1 MNINKYDSI
10 IILGPT
16 ASGKTNI
23 SLSLAKTLN
32 GEIINAD
39 SMQIYKFFN
48 IGTAKPTPNELQTV
62 NHHLFDFVNPN
73 DEFSVSDYRQFAE
86 KKIDELKNKNII
98 PIFVGGTGFYIN
110 SLITNYSYG
119 QSEKNDKI
127 REKYNQILNEKGPE
141 YLHNLLK
148 DVDYESSLKIHQN
161 DTKRVIRA
169 LEIFETTGKKK
180 SEVQNLEIKQ
190 NINPLIIGL
199 TYPREMLYE
208 RINLRVDQMIQ
219 DGLVEEVQSLYKEFS
234 INSQAFKGIGY
245 KEFIPYFE
253 NKITLEEV
261 KESIKM
267 NTRRYAKR
275 QLTWFRKTPNVN
287 WYDKS
292 IYSEEE
298 IITDIISKFNS

>member
-1 MNINKYDSI
+1 MNIKKYDSI

-23 SLSLAKTLN
+23 SLSLAKELK
-32 GEIINAD
+32 GEIVNAD

-48 IGTAKPTPNELQTV
+48 IGTAKPTPDELKTV

-86 KKIDELKNKNII
+86 NKINELKNKNIL

-110 SLITNYSYG
+110 SLISNYSYG
-119 QSEKNDKI
+119 KSEKNDEI

-141 YLHNLLK
+141 YLHDLLK

-180 SEVQNLEIKQ
+180 SEVENLE
-190 NINPLIIGL
+190 NNLNLNPLIIGL
-199 TYPREMLYE
+199 TYPREILYN
-208 RINLRVDQMIQ
+208 RINLRVDKMIQ
-219 DGLVEEVQSLYKEFS
+219 DGLIEEVQNLYKEFS

-253 NKITLEEV
+253 NNITIDEV
-261 KESIKM
+261 KETIKI

-292 IYSEEE
+292 IYSEED
-298 IITDIISKFNS
+298 IIKDIISKFNS